1 MRTFAAMDIGTN
13 SVRLAVVE
21 VKTNQTWTT
30 LASQKQ
36 VVRLGEG
43 EFDQVPAS
51 PKRDEGDSGG
61 HSLTEAAIARGALV
75 CARFAEVARGF
86 GAEEIVALATAAVRE
101 ADNGDEFVKR
111 VRGLADLDVR
121 IISGQEE
128 ARLIYLGVVSGVDLP
143 PGERALFMDIGGG
156 STELIVGDSQNHTFL
171 DSLKMGAIRLTAEGV
186 PDPSKPVTPA
196 AWAELQRRVRSL
208 LAPAARAISRAGF
221 SVMYGSSGTAQNL
234 AEIVANAAA
243 MPIPTSFRNYDL
255 SLADVQAATK
265 RLCALTLEQRRRV
278 PGINP
283 ERADIII
290 GGAAILQTVMETVGA
305 TSIRISDRGLREGII
320 VDRLRRSPLAPDAA
334 DGAGGAADSARRRS
348 IGQLMAAT
356 GVDEAHSA
364 HIVRLSL
371 ALFDQWKV
379 LGLHDYCPVREL
391 LEYAALLHDAG
402 FFVSHTDHQQH
413 SYYLIRHSELLGFN
427 DREIEIMASLA
438 LYHRKATPRRKH
450 APYAGLDAKTQRVI
464 RVLSCALRLAEALD
478 RSHLMLV
485 RDISCEK
492 LAQPDRVRMT
502 LFASADAQLE
512 VWAAE
517 GQAPAFEKTFGLP
530 LEVRWQAVFPEK
542 EPAKA
547 NDFAVGTV

>member
-1 MRTFAAMDIGTN
+1 MRIFAAMDIGTN

-21 VKTNQTWTT
+21 VQPNGTWTT

-43 EFDQVPAS
+43 EFDRAKDAPS
-51 PKRDEGDSGG
+51 RSSGDDSGGG

-101 ADNGDEFVKR
+101 ADNGEAFVQR
-111 VRGLADLDVR
+111 VRDLADLDVR
-121 IISGQEE
+121 VISGQEE
-128 ARLIYLGVVSGVDLP
+128 ARLIYLGCVSGIDLP
-143 PGERALFMDIGGG
+143 PKKRALFMDIGGG
-156 STELIVGDSQNHTFL
+156 STELIVGDSAGYAFL

-186 PDPSKPVTPA
+186 VDSSKPVSPE
-196 AWAELQRRVRSL
+196 AWADLQRHVRGL
-208 LAPAARAISRAGF
+208 LVPAARAIARAGF

-234 AEIVANAAA
+234 AEIIANGNPAVPA
-243 MPIPTSFRNYDL
+243 PTSLRNYAL
-255 SLADVQAATK
+255 SLTDIQATTK

-305 TSIRISDRGLREGII
+305 GSIRISDRGLREGII
-320 VDRLRRSPLAPDAA
+320 VDRLRRGDSLGTPGTQD
-334 DGAGGAADSARRRS
+334 DSARRRS
-348 IGQLMAAT
+348 IRQLMAAT
-356 GVDEAHSA
+356 RVDETHAA
-364 HIVRLSL
+364 HIVRLALS
-371 ALFDQWKV
+371 LFDQWKA
-379 LGLHDYCPVREL
+379 LGLHDYGRAREL

-427 DREIEIMASLA
+427 DREIEIMANLA
-438 LYHRKATPRRKH
+438 LYHRKSVPRRKH
-450 APYAGLDAKTQRVI
+450 AAFAKLDARTQRVI
-464 RVLSCALRLAEALD
+464 RVLSCALRFAEALD

-485 RDISCEK
+485 KDVGCEK
-492 LAQPDRVRMT
+492 LMKPDRVRLT
-502 LFASADAQLE
+502 LYASAEAQLE

-517 GQAPAFEKTFGLP
+517 AQAPAFEKTFDLP
-530 LEVRWQAVFPEK
+530 LEVRVLPVPEAS
-542 EPAKA
+542 PAEA
-547 NDFAVGTV
+547 GNEFVAAGV